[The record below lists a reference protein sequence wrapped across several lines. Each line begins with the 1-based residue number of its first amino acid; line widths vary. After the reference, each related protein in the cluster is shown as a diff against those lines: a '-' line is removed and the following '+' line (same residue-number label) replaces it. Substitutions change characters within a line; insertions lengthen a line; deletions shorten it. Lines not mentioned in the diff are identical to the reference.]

1 MSAEGAVQGDWAV
14 SADFAAIP
22 TARRAVASWLGEQ
35 GASGSATD
43 DVLLVLSELL
53 TNAVRASLTVGTDV
67 RVTVANGEEGFRVT
81 VADRGPGFTPRPSS
95 GDSLPDG
102 GRGFT
107 VVRGVAADLDT
118 GRRPN
123 GWTVVSAF
131 VPRSGQVARHPQ
143 GTASGTAGADR
154 RTKRITRPG
163 SALSA
168 L

>member
-1 MSAEGAVQGDWAV
+1 MSGEGAVQGGWSV

-22 TARRAVASWLGEQ
+22 HARHAVASWLGEQ
-35 GASGSATD
+35 GASVSTTD

-53 TNAVRASLTVGTDV
+53 TNAVRASLTAGTDV
-67 RVTVANGEEGFRVT
+67 RLTVTKGEEGFRLT
-81 VADRGPGFTPRPSS
+81 VADRGPGFTPRQSS

-107 VVRGVAADLDT
+107 AVRAVAAELDI

-123 GWTVVSAF
+123 GWTVVSAV
-131 VPRSGQVARHPQ
+131 VPRSGEAAQRPQ
-143 GTASGTAGADR
+143 GMASGTGAADR
-154 RTKRITRPG
+154 RAKRITRPG